1 MDIYKGLK
9 RRILTKYARNLF
21 VEQVVLDLGVSNV
34 KKTPMEKLNSLF
46 INVLTHLIV
55 SKSDLEMIKN
65 SAWDEAEQYPG
76 YIPWIDIAINNV
88 MNPET
93 DF

>member
-1 MDIYKGLK
+1 MDIYKDLK
-9 RRILTKYARNLF
+9 RRILTKYAHNLF
-21 VEQVVLDLGVSNV
+21 NKQVELDLDVSNV
-34 KKTPMEKLNSLF
+34 KKTPMEIF

-55 SKSDLEMIKN
+55 SKSDLEIIKN

-76 YIPWIDIAINNV
+76 YIGWIDIAISNV

>member
-21 VEQVVLDLGVSNV
+21 NKQVVLDLGVSNV

-76 YIPWIDIAINNV
+76 YIGWIDIAINNV

>member
-9 RRILTKYARNLF
+9 RRILTKYAHNLF
-21 VEQVVLDLGVSNV
+21 NKQVALDLDVSNV
-34 KKTPMEKLNSLF
+34 KKMPMEIF

-55 SKSDLEMIKN
+55 SKSDLEMIEN

>member
-1 MDIYKGLK
+1 MK
-9 RRILTKYARNLF
+9 RRILTKYAHNLF
-21 VEQVVLDLGVSNV
+21 NKQVALDLGIFDVNQ
-34 KKTPMEKLNSLF
+34 TICQKLNGFFVSILA
-46 INVLTHLIV
+46 HSIV
-55 SKSDLEMIKN
+55 SKSDLEMIEN

-76 YIPWIDIAINNV
+76 YIGWIDIAINNV